1 MAKLNRLTAAQVR
14 GLKKPGAYS
23 DGNGLYLQV
32 RGTGDSQSKSWIFRY
47 MRHRV
52 SHNMGLGSIRV
63 VGLAEARLLAADAQR
78 QLHDGMDPLDQKRRG
93 TIARNSPT
101 FKVASLRYIDIHKPS
116 WKSPKHIA
124 QWSNSLKA
132 YAWPV
137 LGSITVD
144 LASREHIVQILE
156 PIWLT
161 KPETAS
167 RIRGRMEKIFDWAEA
182 EGYRTGDNPARWK
195 GNLDHSLP
203 KRTGKRRTQHLAAMP
218 YGEVPGFYA
227 RLPNQGGMAA
237 VALRFLILTA
247 ARTNEVRFA
256 TREELNLADSL
267 WVVPGA
273 RMKAGKEHRVPLA
286 PEAVEILE
294 QVAGDGRFLFS
305 PFPDKAM
312 SENGMLSLLK
322 RMKVQ
327 NTTVHGFRSA
337 FRDWAADNTS
347 AQREV
352 IETSL
357 AHTNPDQ
364 VEAAYLRSEMLPK
377 RVALMYDWA
386 LFVTNGSHD

>member
-1 MAKLNRLTAAQVR
+1 
-14 GLKKPGAYS
+14 
-23 DGNGLYLQV
+23 
-32 RGTGDSQSKSWIFRY
+32 

-63 VGLAEARLLAADAQR
+63 VGLAEARLLAAEAQR

-137 LGSITVD
+137 LGSVTVD

-182 EGYRTGDNPARWK
+182 EGYRTGENPARWK

-203 KRTGKRRTQHLAAMP
+203 KRTGKRKNPAFGRNALRGGSSLLCSATKSKWDGRSRASIPDPHGRADQRGSVCDERRTQLS
-218 YGEVPGFYA
+218 
-227 RLPNQGGMAA
+227 
-237 VALRFLILTA
+237 RF
-247 ARTNEVRFA
+247 
-256 TREELNLADSL
+256 SL
-267 WVVPGA
+267 GGA
-273 RMKAGKEHRVPLA
+273 RCQNEGRKGTPSALGAG
-286 PEAVEILE
+286 
-294 QVAGDGRFLFS
+294 S
-305 PFPDKAM
+305 C
-312 SENGMLSLLK
+312 
-322 RMKVQ
+322 
-327 NTTVHGFRSA
+327 
-337 FRDWAADNTS
+337 
-347 AQREV
+347 
-352 IETSL
+352 
-357 AHTNPDQ
+357 
-364 VEAAYLRSEMLPK
+364 
-377 RVALMYDWA
+377 
-386 LFVTNGSHD
+386 